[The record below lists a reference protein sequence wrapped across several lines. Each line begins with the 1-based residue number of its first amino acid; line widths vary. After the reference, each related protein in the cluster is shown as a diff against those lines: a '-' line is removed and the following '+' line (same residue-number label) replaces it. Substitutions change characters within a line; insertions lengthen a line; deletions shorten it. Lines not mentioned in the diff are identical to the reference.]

1 MSEID
6 KLINQA
12 FPDELRDVEPIDVD
26 EDAILGMTLEQLG
39 LKPSPKTDMPEP
51 PVKPVRLRHTGRKR
65 QETEFVE
72 VPVVVHH
79 RWVDWVG
86 WAIAACL
93 VLVCAV
99 NWGPWLIRNLD
110 FGIGPRSPGDAVLG
124 GPESG
129 GDQDG
134 SRLANSGYNIVVS
147 QFMASYGDDTVTISL
162 YFEPV
167 ADSALGVDLDKL
179 DIRLESS
186 GPAEVTRISRSNVD
200 RKVALT
206 YDINGAR
213 ELEMTVRQLVPIVD
227 DRSGEEA
234 GFSYQNIEKLNIDL
248 NKGVAYSAIFPSK
261 QFEFTPIGGS
271 MSRK

>member
-6 KLINQA
+6 KLVNQA

-26 EDAILGMTLEQLG
+26 EDEILQLTLEQLG
-39 LKPSPKTDMPEP
+39 LSPSPKLEVPEL
-51 PVKPVRLRHTGRKR
+51 PVKPVKRGRRRGGKR
-65 QETEFVE
+65 QEPEFVE

-79 RWVDWVG
+79 RWVDWAG

-93 VLVCAV
+93 VLVFAV
-99 NWGPWLIRNLD
+99 NWGPWLVRNLD

-129 GDQDG
+129 GDQG
-134 SRLANSGYNIVVS
+134 GNRLENSGYNIVVS

-167 ADSALGVDLDKL
+167 VDSVLGVDLDKL
-179 DIRLESS
+179 DIQLESR

-200 RKVALT
+200 KKVTLT
-206 YDINGAR
+206 YDLNGAR
-213 ELEMTVRQLVPIVD
+213 ELEMTIRQLVPLVD

-261 QFEFTPIGGS
+261 QFEFTPAGS